1 MRSHFVTVSS
11 DLLNWDQ
18 LRQHIAFFCEKQQ
31 ISQELML
38 QLQLVCEEWFI
49 NIITHGY
56 QKNSKEELSLSEIL
70 FQISYN
76 SADDEILIY
85 FIDSAPAFDPL
96 QQETPDV
103 ALSAEEREIGGLG
116 IYLIK
121 QIMDCCT
128 YQRVDE
134 CNHLKLYKK
143 IKLESIESK

>member
-1 MRSHFVTVSS
+1 MIMRSHFITVSS
-11 DLLNWDQ
+11 DLLEWDQ
-18 LRQHIAFFCEKQQ
+18 LRQHIAFFCEQHQ
-31 ISQELML
+31 FSQELML

-56 QKNSKEELSLSEIL
+56 QKVSKEKLSSSEIL

-76 SADDEILIY
+76 SDDDEILIY
-85 FIDSAPAFDPL
+85 FIDYAPAFDPL
-96 QQETPDV
+96 QQEMPDV
-103 ALSAEEREIGGLG
+103 ALSAEDREIGGLG

-121 QIMDCCT
+121 KLMDCCI

-143 IKLESIESK
+143 MKL

>member
-1 MRSHFVTVSS
+1 MIMRSHFITVSS
-11 DLLNWDQ
+11 DLLEWEQ
-18 LRQHIAFFCEKQQ
+18 LRQHIAFFCERYQL
-31 ISQELML
+31 SQELML

-56 QKNSKEELSLSEIL
+56 QKVSKEKLSSSEIL
-70 FQISYN
+70 FQIFYN
-76 SADDEILIY
+76 SHDDEILIY
-85 FIDSAPAFDPL
+85 FIDYAPAFDPL

-121 QIMDCCT
+121 KLMDRCM

-143 IKLESIESK
+143 MNLQ